1 MNCMDNKQKWM
12 DTVLWVLT
20 AAAFLITAVAVQFMA
35 DEVPMHYNASGEI
48 DRYGSRYENFIFP
61 VMILIFNVFWEV
73 FISSFRKKALK
84 AEQEKERK
92 EAQSSITVLGYA
104 AVGTTIMFVIMQ
116 CVILMMA
123 MSASEGQQKAEFD
136 FNIICNSLMGFLL
149 VFLGNIL
156 PKTKRNSAVGV
167 RTVWSMDNDT
177 TWEMSNRFGGK
188 VMIVSGLLILIESFI
203 IKGFAST
210 MVELAIIIAMGV
222 AMTVYSAK
230 VYKKY
235 GNNAKKHQ

>member
-1 MNCMDNKQKWM
+1 MSNKQKWM

-20 AAAFLITAVAVQFMA
+20 AATFLITAVAVQFMA
-35 DEVPMHYNASGEI
+35 DKVPMHYNASGEI
-48 DRYGSRYENFIFP
+48 DRYGSRYENYIFP
-61 VMILIFNVFWEV
+61 VMILIFNIFWVV
-73 FISSFRKKALK
+73 FISFFRKKALK

-104 AVGTTIMFVIMQ
+104 AVGTTIMFLIMQ
-116 CVILMMA
+116 CVFLMMA
-123 MSASEGQQKAEFD
+123 VSASEGQQRAEFD
-136 FNIICNSLMGFLL
+136 INIICNSMLAFLM

-156 PKTKRNSAVGV
+156 PKTKRNSVVGV

-177 TWEMSNRFGGK
+177 TWELSNRFGGK
-188 VMIVSGLLILIESFI
+188 AMIVSGLLILIESFI

-222 AMTVYSAK
+222 AMMVYSSN

>member
-1 MNCMDNKQKWM
+1 MSNKQKWM

-20 AAAFLITAVAVQFMA
+20 AATFLITAVAVQFMA
-35 DEVPMHYNASGEI
+35 DKVPMHYNASGEI
-48 DRYGSRYENFIFP
+48 DRYGSRYENYIFP
-61 VMILIFNVFWEV
+61 LMILIFNIFWVV
-73 FISSFRKKALK
+73 FISFFRKKALK

-104 AVGTTIMFVIMQ
+104 AVGTTIMFLIMQ
-116 CVILMMA
+116 CVFLMMA
-123 MSASEGQQKAEFD
+123 VSASEGQQRAEFD
-136 FNIICNSLMGFLL
+136 INIICNSMLAFLM

-156 PKTKRNSAVGV
+156 PKTKRNSVVGV

-177 TWEMSNRFGGK
+177 TWELSNRFGGK
-188 VMIVSGLLILIESFI
+188 AMIVSGLLILIESFI

-222 AMTVYSAK
+222 AMMVYSSN

>member
-1 MNCMDNKQKWM
+1 MSNKQKWM

-20 AAAFLITAVAVQFMA
+20 AATFLITAVAVQFMA
-35 DEVPMHYNASGEI
+35 DKVPMHYNASGEI
-48 DRYGSRYENFIFP
+48 DRYGSRYENYIFP
-61 VMILIFNVFWEV
+61 VMILIFNIFWVV
-73 FISSFRKKALK
+73 FISFFRRKALK

-104 AVGTTIMFVIMQ
+104 AVGTTIMFLIMQ
-116 CVILMMA
+116 CVFLMMA
-123 MSASEGQQKAEFD
+123 VSASEGQQRAEFD
-136 FNIICNSLMGFLL
+136 INIICNSMLAFLM

-156 PKTKRNSAVGV
+156 PKTKRNSVVGV

-177 TWEMSNRFGGK
+177 TWELSNRFGGK
-188 VMIVSGLLILIESFI
+188 AMIVSGLLILIESFI

-222 AMTVYSAK
+222 AMMVYSSN

>member
-1 MNCMDNKQKWM
+1 MSNKQKWM

-20 AAAFLITAVAVQFMA
+20 AATFLITAVAVQFMA
-35 DEVPMHYNASGEI
+35 DKVPMHYNASGEI
-48 DRYGSRYENFIFP
+48 DRYGSRYENYIFP
-61 VMILIFNVFWEV
+61 VMILIFNIFWVV
-73 FISSFRKKALK
+73 FISFFRKKALK

-92 EAQSSITVLGYA
+92 EVQSSITVLGYA
-104 AVGTTIMFVIMQ
+104 AVGTTIMFLIMQ
-116 CVILMMA
+116 CVFLMMA
-123 MSASEGQQKAEFD
+123 VSASEGQQRAEFD
-136 FNIICNSLMGFLL
+136 INIICNSMLAFLM

-156 PKTKRNSAVGV
+156 PKTKRNSVVGV

-177 TWEMSNRFGGK
+177 TWELSNRFGGK
-188 VMIVSGLLILIESFI
+188 AMIVSGLLILIESFI

-222 AMTVYSAK
+222 AMMVYSSN

>member
-1 MNCMDNKQKWM
+1 MNNKQKWI

-156 PKTKRNSAVGV
+156 PKTKRTSAVGV

>member
-1 MNCMDNKQKWM
+1 MSNKQKWM

-20 AAAFLITAVAVQFMA
+20 AATFLITAVAVQFMA
-35 DEVPMHYNASGEI
+35 DKVPMHYNASGEI
-48 DRYGSRYENFIFP
+48 DRYGSRYENYIFP
-61 VMILIFNVFWEV
+61 VMILIFNIFWVV
-73 FISSFRKKALK
+73 FISFFRKKALK

-104 AVGTTIMFVIMQ
+104 AVGTTIMFLIMQ
-116 CVILMMA
+116 CVFLMMA
-123 MSASEGQQKAEFD
+123 VSASEGQQRAEFD
-136 FNIICNSLMGFLL
+136 INIICNSMLAFLM

-156 PKTKRNSAVGV
+156 PKTKRNSVVGV

-177 TWEMSNRFGGK
+177 TWELSNRFGGK
-188 VMIVSGLLILIESFI
+188 AMIVSGLLILIESFI

-222 AMTVYSAK
+222 AMMVYSSK

>member
-1 MNCMDNKQKWM
+1 MSNKQKWV

-20 AAAFLITAVAVQFMA
+20 AATFLITAVAVQFMA
-35 DEVPMHYNASGEI
+35 DKVPMHYNASGEI
-48 DRYGSRYENFIFP
+48 DRYGSRYENYIFP
-61 VMILIFNVFWEV
+61 VMILIFNIFWVV
-73 FISSFRKKALK
+73 FISFFRKKALK

-104 AVGTTIMFVIMQ
+104 AVGTTIMFLIMQ
-116 CVILMMA
+116 CVFLMMA
-123 MSASEGQQKAEFD
+123 VSASEGQQRAEFD
-136 FNIICNSLMGFLL
+136 INIICNSMLAFLM

-156 PKTKRNSAVGV
+156 PKTKRNSVVGV

-177 TWEMSNRFGGK
+177 TWELSNRFGGK
-188 VMIVSGLLILIESFI
+188 AMIVSGLLILIESFI

-222 AMTVYSAK
+222 AMMVYSSN

>member
-1 MNCMDNKQKWM
+1 MNNKQKWM
-12 DTVLWVLT
+12 DTMLWVLT

-35 DEVPMHYNASGEI
+35 DKVPMHYNASGEI
-48 DRYGSRYENFIFP
+48 DRYGSRYENYIFP
-61 VMILIFNVFWEV
+61 VMILIFNVFWV
-73 FISSFRKKALK
+73 IFISFFRKKALK

-104 AVGTTIMFVIMQ
+104 AVGTTIMFLIMH
-116 CVILMMA
+116 CVFLIMA
-123 MSASEGQQKAEFD
+123 VSASEGQQRAEFD
-136 FNIICNSLMGFLL
+136 INIICNSMLAFLM

-156 PKTKRNSAVGV
+156 PKTKRNSVVGV

-177 TWEMSNRFGGK
+177 TWELSNRFGGK
-188 VMIVSGLLILIESFI
+188 ALIVSGLLILIESFI

-222 AMTVYSAK
+222 AMMVYSSK